1 MANIL
6 IRGRVHVRNE
16 NESENIT
23 SYEKKF
29 IRVEKEFTD
38 PIEFNKSLRSPSI
51 MMDKLTPFEYNSL
64 NDEEYRMTVDFNAT
78 QAIDWAE
85 EVASYRDE
93 DTKIDVLSYWLKLF
107 SNMRIRRALHIVLK
121 KEHNIDTNLDL

>member
-1 MANIL
+1 MVNI
-6 IRGRVHVRNE
+6 RVQGRVHVRNE

-51 MMDKLTPFEYNSL
+51 MIGKLTPFEYNSL
-64 NDEEYRMTVDFNAT
+64 NDEEYRMTVDFNVT

-107 SNMRIRRALHIVLK
+107 SNMRIRRALHTVLK
-121 KEHNIDTNLDL
+121 KEHNIDTNIDL